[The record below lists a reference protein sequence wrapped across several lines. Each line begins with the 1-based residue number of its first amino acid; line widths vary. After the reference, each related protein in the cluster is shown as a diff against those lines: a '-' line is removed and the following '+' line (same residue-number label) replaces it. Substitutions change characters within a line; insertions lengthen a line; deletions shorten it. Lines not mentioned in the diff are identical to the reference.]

1 MGDAPCNYQLSQCW
15 LLSSI
20 KRVVSQKRRLVSM
33 ETFLKRRGK
42 PKGREGSIKRVVSQ
56 KRRLVS
62 METFLKRR
70 GKPKGREGSVWQC
83 LKAKA
88 NAL

>member
-1 MGDAPCNYQLSQCW
+1 MSQRAPGHIVGGNKSNKLSQCW
-15 LLSSI
+15 LLS
-20 KRVVSQKRRLVSM
+20 
-33 ETFLKRRGK
+33 
-42 PKGREGSIKRVVSQ
+42 SIKRVVSQ